1 MKISDFSIKRPVFT
15 LVIMFLIIILG
26 AVSFSRIPITLIPE
40 LNPPI
45 GVVVTNYPGASP
57 TEVSEKVTK
66 PLEANLSTLPGI
78 ESVQSTSQEGS
89 NFILLE
95 RSEEHTSELQSRE
108 KLVCR
113 LLLEKKNNKHDDRI

>member
-1 MKISDFSIKRPVFT
+1 MKLSEFSIKSPVFT

-26 AVSFSRIPITLIPE
+26 VVSFTRIPITLIPE

-78 ESVQSTSQEGS
+78 KSIQSNSQEGS

>member
-1 MKISDFSIKRPVFT
+1 M
-15 LVIMFLIIILG
+15 
-26 AVSFSRIPITLIPE
+26 PE

-78 ESVQSTSQEGS
+78 KSIQSNSQEGS

-95 RSEEHTSELQSRE
+95 FDWSTNIDDVQTDIMQRIDQTPIPDDTNKPRLMKFEPSQFPIITYTTRMCLQDHDL
-108 KLVCR
+108 LV
-113 LLLEKKNNKHDDRI
+113 